1 MAGSGRMCGMPE
13 EHRIRG
19 RRAADIAAD
28 VERAV
33 ADGSLAPGSALPPLR
48 ELAAELAVN
57 PNTVAAAYRLLRDR
71 GVIETAGRRGSRVLP
86 RPAHTARDE
95 IRIEVPAGA
104 RNLADG
110 NPDPALLP
118 PLEDALAYAAAE
130 QRRDPVLYAGA
141 TVDGRLLAL
150 ARADFEA
157 DGLPAG
163 SVAVV
168 SGSLEAI
175 ERVLL
180 AHLRPG
186 DSVAVED
193 PGWGSLLDLLAALGL
208 RTVAVGVDDEGPT
221 VAGTERA
228 LAGGAAALVVTSS
241 AQNPT
246 GAAVS
251 ARRAAD
257 LRTVLARHPGVLL
270 VEDDFGHV
278 IADEPY
284 HPLCVEDGRPVV
296 GSWVIVRSV
305 TKLYGPDLRLAL
317 VTGDTATVDRVRGRQ
332 RLAAGWVSHVL
343 QRAVAQL
350 WADGTVSRER
360 AAAHYGQRRAAL
372 VAALARHGVP
382 AHGRSGF
389 NVWVPVRDETAAV
402 VGLLQRGWAVSPGS
416 RYRLASGPGVR
427 VTVSTLEPE
436 EIPVLAAD
444 MAAVLRTGLE
454 AARAG

>member
-1 MAGSGRMCGMPE
+1 MPE

-48 ELAAELAVN
+48 DLATELAVN

-86 RPAHTARDE
+86 RPSHTPRE
-95 IRIEVPAGA
+95 QRHIEVPAGA
-104 RNLADG
+104 RDLADG

-118 PLEDALAYAAAE
+118 PLEEALAYAAAE
-130 QRRDPVLYAGA
+130 QRRDPVLYARA
-141 TVDGRLLAL
+141 TVDERLLAL

-163 SVAVV
+163 SVAVL
-168 SGSLEAI
+168 SGSLDAI

-180 AHLRPG
+180 ARLRPG

-208 RTVAVGVDDEGPT
+208 RTVAVRVDDEGPT
-221 VAGTERA
+221 VADTARA

-251 ARRAAD
+251 ARRAAE
-257 LRTVLARHPGVLL
+257 LRAVLAGHPGVLL
-270 VEDDFGHV
+270 VEDDFGHA

-284 HPLCVEDGRPVV
+284 QLLCVDGAGRPVV
-296 GSWVIVRSV
+296 DSWVLVRSV
-305 TKLYGPDLRLAL
+305 TKLLGPDLRLAL

-332 RLAAGWVSHVL
+332 RLGAGWVSHVL

-350 WADGTVSRER
+350 WSGGAASRER
-360 AAAHYGQRRAAL
+360 AAAHYALRRGAL
-372 VAALARHGVP
+372 VSALAGLGVP

-389 NVWVPVRDETAAV
+389 NVWVPVHDETAAV
-402 VGLLQRGWAVSPGS
+402 VGLLQRGWVVTAGA
-416 RYRLASGPGVR
+416 RFRIASGPGIR
-427 VTVSTLEPE
+427 ITVSRLSEE
-436 EIPVLAAD
+436 EIPRLALD
-444 MAAVLRTGLE
+444 IAAVLRTDLD
-454 AARAG
+454 AARGG